1 MTRPAWTEEFPAA
14 ITICDADGV
23 IVDLNQRSARTFEK
37 EGGRALIGTSLYGCH
52 PPQAQEQIRGL
63 MQSRQPNAYTI
74 EKNGV
79 KKLIYQAPW
88 YEQGHFKGLVELSIV
103 IPFELPHFKR
113 S

>member
-1 MTRPAWTEEFPAA
+1 MTCPAWTEEFPAA
-14 ITICDADGV
+14 ITVCDADGV

-37 EGGRALIGTSLYGCH
+37 DGGLALIGTSLYDCH
-52 PPQAQEQIRGL
+52 PLQAQEQIRGL
-63 MQSRQPNAYTI
+63 MRSRQPNAYTI

-88 YEQGHFKGLVELSIV
+88 YEKGVFKGLVELSLV
-103 IPFELPHFKR
+103 IPFDLPHFKR